1 MSKSRIIAMVAED
14 DEAYDYNLMKWQVVA
29 LLSQDRR
36 KGMTVVIAT
45 SIILIA

>member
-1 MSKSRIIAMVAED
+1 MVAED
-14 DEAYDYNLMKWQVVA
+14 DEAYDYYLMERQVIT

-36 KGMTVVIAT
+36 KGMTVGIAT

>member
-1 MSKSRIIAMVAED
+1 MSKRRIIAMVAED
-14 DEAYDYNLMKWQVVA
+14 DRAYDYYLMKWQVIA

-36 KGMTVVIAT
+36 KGMTVGMAT

>member
-14 DEAYDYNLMKWQVVA
+14 DEAYDYYLMKWQVVA
-29 LLSQDRR
+29 LLSQDRQ

>member
-14 DEAYDYNLMKWQVVA
+14 EAYDYYLMKWQVIA

-36 KGMTVVIAT
+36 KGMTVGIAT